1 MHLSQFA
8 GDLVCQHCWKHHTAK
23 EWPTNGDYVPFFYQT
38 EPGNFNLELT
48 CPNCGKIWYV
58 VWDSNPEPIMPLSF

>member
-8 GDLVCQHCWKHHTAK
+8 GDLICQHCWKHHAAK

-38 EPGNFNLELT
+38 EPGNFSLELT
-48 CPNCGKIWYV
+48 CPNCGKVWYV
-58 VWDSNPEPIMPLSF
+58 VWDSNPGPIMPLSF